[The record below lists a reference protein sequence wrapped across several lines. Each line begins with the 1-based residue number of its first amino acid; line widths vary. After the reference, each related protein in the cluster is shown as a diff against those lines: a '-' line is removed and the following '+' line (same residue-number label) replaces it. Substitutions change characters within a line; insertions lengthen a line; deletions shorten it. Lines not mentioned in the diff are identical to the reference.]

1 MVMLPTMVTLPADL
15 NSQETSAMSMFKQ
28 AFSRPARFGV
38 LRLRCAR
45 CVAPVWLACAAL
57 MQTPLQ
63 AQDFPNRALRV
74 IVPQPPGGGF
84 DTTARM
90 LADKLGPLLG
100 QSVVVENRPGAGTLV
115 GTEAAAKAP
124 ADGYTMLLG
133 GLSNIA
139 LNPGL
144 YQKLPYDSLR
154 DFAVVALPVSY
165 SYTLV
170 GRKDLPHNSL
180 KDILDFARAN
190 PDQLT
195 YASGGNGSGQ
205 HIAPAVIAHLTGV
218 KMVHVPYKGAQAAY
232 QDLIAGRVD
241 LFFDAT
247 PTARGQIDGG
257 TVKPIAVS
265 SKARQAVHPNL
276 PTVAESGVAA
286 LDGFDMQTWFGL
298 FVPAAT
304 PPAVLARL
312 RAEMAKVM
320 AMADLIERFQKSG
333 GTPLRMTPAETEALV
348 KRDVERWSRV
358 IREAGIKGD

>member
-1 MVMLPTMVTLPADL
+1 METISMSMITRIVQLPAAGL
-15 NSQETSAMSMFKQ
+15 
-28 AFSRPARFGV
+28 V
-38 LRLRCAR
+38 
-45 CVAPVWLACAAL
+45 CAAVL
-57 MQTPLQ
+57 HTPLQ
-63 AQDFPNRALRV
+63 AQEFPNRPLRI

-84 DTTARM
+84 DTTARV
-90 LADKLGPLLG
+90 LAEKLGPLLG

-144 YQKLPYDSLR
+144 YQKLPYDPLK

-170 GRKDLPHNSL
+170 GRKHLPYNSL
-180 KDILDFARAN
+180 KEIIDFARAN
-190 PDQLT
+190 PDKLT

-205 HIAPAVIAHLTGV
+205 HIAPAVIAHLAGV
-218 KMVHVPYKGAQAAY
+218 KLVHVPYKGAQAAY

-247 PTARGQIDGG
+247 PTARGQVDGG
-257 TVKPIAVS
+257 TVKAIAVS
-265 SKARQAVHPNL
+265 SKARQLVHPNV
-276 PTVAESGVAA
+276 PAVAESGVAV

-304 PPAVLARL
+304 PVAALARL
-312 RAEMAKVM
+312 RADMTKVM
-320 AMADLIERFQKSG
+320 AMPEMSERFLKGG
-333 GTPLRMTPAETEALV
+333 GTPLRMTPPETEALV

>member
-1 MVMLPTMVTLPADL
+1 MLLHR
-15 NSQETSAMSMFKQ
+15 Q
-28 AFSRPARFGV
+28 APSLQAPSHQAPAREWRFRRV
-38 LRLRCAR
+38 LLA
-45 CVAPVWLACAAL
+45 APLWLAGAAVVH
-57 MQTPLQ
+57 TPLH
-63 AQDFPNRALRV
+63 AQEFPNRALRI

-84 DTTARM
+84 DTTARV
-90 LADKLGPLLG
+90 LADKLAPLLG

-144 YQKLPYDSLR
+144 YQKLPYDSLK

-170 GRKDLPHNSL
+170 GRKDLPQGTL
-180 KDILDFARAN
+180 KDIIDFARAN
-190 PDQLT
+190 PDKLT

-247 PTARGQIDGG
+247 PTARGQVDGG

-265 SKARQAVHPNL
+265 SKTRQAVHPNL
-276 PTVAESGVAA
+276 PAVAESGVAA

-304 PPAVLARL
+304 PPAVLGRL
-312 RAEMAKVM
+312 RTEMTKVT
-320 AMADLIERFQKSG
+320 AMQDMIERFQKGG

>member
-1 MVMLPTMVTLPADL
+1 M
-15 NSQETSAMSMFKQ
+15 ETISMSMFTRIVQ
-28 AFSRPARFGV
+28 LSAAGFV
-38 LRLRCAR
+38 
-45 CVAPVWLACAAL
+45 CAAAL
-57 MQTPLQ
+57 HTPLY
-63 AQDFPNRALRV
+63 AQEFPNRSLRI

-84 DTTARM
+84 DTTARV

-144 YQKLPYDSLR
+144 YQKLPYDPLK
-154 DFAVVALPVSY
+154 DFSVVALPVSY

-170 GRKDLPHNSL
+170 GRKDLPFNSL
-180 KDILDFARAN
+180 KEIIDFARAN
-190 PDQLT
+190 PDKLT

-218 KMVHVPYKGAQAAY
+218 KLVHVPYKGAQAAY

-247 PTARGQIDGG
+247 PTARGQVDGG
-257 TVKPIAVS
+257 TVKAIAVS
-265 SKARQAVHPNL
+265 SKARQLVHPTV
-276 PTVAESGVAA
+276 PAVAESGVAV

-304 PPAVLARL
+304 PVAVLARL
-312 RAEMAKVM
+312 RADMAKVM
-320 AMADLIERFQKSG
+320 AMPEMTERFLKSG
-333 GTPLRMTPAETEALV
+333 GTPLRMTPPETEALV